1 MNHLGFY
8 NGGVPK
14 PNRGSI
20 RGDALGRPGAF
31 HSPQMHN
38 WMNNHHGDSQRVT
51 SEDAVKFKHFMGT
64 DKPEFNRTMPA

>member
-1 MNHLGFY
+1 MMDLSGRDRSGVSPRQRPGEGSYAAKRMAELANERSKYNVNHLGFY

-31 HSPQMHN
+31 HSP
-38 WMNNHHGDSQRVT
+38 
-51 SEDAVKFKHFMGT
+51 
-64 DKPEFNRTMPA
+64 

>member
-1 MNHLGFY
+1 MAELAQERSKYNVNHLGFY

-31 HSPQMHN
+31 HSP
-38 WMNNHHGDSQRVT
+38 
-51 SEDAVKFKHFMGT
+51 
-64 DKPEFNRTMPA
+64 